1 MRQKLGRLLAFGL
14 ILCLLAGLTP
24 ALAESLHTE
33 VANPALT
40 AEVQLGYDGRITY
53 GKAVPVRVTVRAAAE
68 DLEGTLAVNTYVSR
82 LKYDRY
88 ETEIFIPAGGER
100 TVVLPVTVLA
110 QQDVFTVEI
119 LQNGEKLLARNS
131 TSQ

>member
-33 VANPALT
+33 VGYPALT

-68 DLEGTLAVNTYVSR
+68 DR
-82 LKYDRY
+82 
-88 ETEIFIPAGGER
+88 
-100 TVVLPVTVLA
+100 
-110 QQDVFTVEI
+110 
-119 LQNGEKLLARNS
+119 
-131 TSQ
+131 